1 MPFLLMYWKHL
12 LAVALLGYV
21 VYVAYDAGA
30 QSERLKCLEAEAKE
44 VAALAAAVEAAQADA
59 AKANEALRQRLAKP
73 APAKPIR
80 EAVNANPSD
89 CRIDPAV
96 SAGVRQAV
104 AEANARAAAK

>member
-12 LAVALLGYV
+12 LVVALL
-21 VYVAYDAGA
+21 ATAGA
-30 QSERLKCLEAEAKE
+30 WLYRAGGNAARVDCMQAQAKQEAAYKAAMAAEQ
-44 VAALAAAVEAAQADA
+44 ALAAE
-59 AKANEALRQRLAKP
+59 ANEALRQRLAKP
-73 APAKPIR
+73 APGKTIR